1 MIGDWH
7 KMGFLST
14 ALMFLVYR
22 RLGEIMLRMARLMAR
37 FRAGT
42 LRPGTPIVYEPPA
55 PAKPRV
61 RKPRAKVDR
70 GRTPLPRGMLAVAR
84 RQGCRKLPRD

>member
-1 MIGDWH
+1 
-7 KMGFLST
+7 MGFLST

-42 LRPGTPIVYEPPA
+42 PRPGTPIVYEPTA